1 MVFLPTF
8 LKKGEHH
15 QFLNHVFWGNSRN
28 RIRPSGVLSD
38 KTPKSKVWKNPEKT
52 LNETQDQKWDGGWVQ
67 NWRWRRRRIWKSKS
81 NFDKLKNNGWSSQ
94 NLFHLEENQE

>member
-15 QFLNHVFWGNSRN
+15 QFLNHVFWVNSRK

-38 KTPKSKVWKNPEKT
+38 NPEIQGLKNPNSSKMIRISRFNPILSTDNEK
-52 LNETQDQKWDGGWVQ
+52 EKSRKKEQKIGKR
-67 NWRWRRRRIWKSKS
+67 NR
-81 NFDKLKNNGWSSQ
+81 
-94 NLFHLEENQE
+94 